1 MHKLLERQVRR
12 IATLPGAP
20 EVPEE
25 FLRMVDGAYR
35 QGDDD
40 RALLQRA
47 LEMAS
52 DELVTRNRE
61 LRKELEDRQ
70 RLELELRQAQKL
82 EAVGQLAAGVAHEIN
97 TPIQFVGD
105 SAHFLRDAFAD
116 LRGLIEAYRALA
128 EAAATGAAGPDMAG
142 ELAAQEEELDLEF
155 LTEQIPKA
163 IERTLEGSN
172 RVAEIV
178 RAMKEFAHPRQDE
191 QAAADLNRAI
201 LSTLTVASNEL
212 KYVADVETDLAPLP
226 PIVCHI
232 GDLNQVVLNLVVNA
246 AHAIA
251 DADARQRGTIRVSTA
266 LEEPGSVVIR
276 VSDTGGGIPEEIR
289 GRVFDPFFTTKEVGR
304 GTGQGLAITYALV
317 CEKHGGSV
325 RFDTETGRGTTF
337 EVRLPVAGV
346 SLPDPPTTERP
357 AR

>member
-12 IATLPGAP
+12 IAALPGAP
-20 EVPEE
+20 AVPEE

-40 RALLQRA
+40 RALLERA

-178 RAMKEFAHPRQDE
+178 RAMKDFAHPRQDE

-251 DADARQRGTIRVSTA
+251 DAGARQRGTIRVSTA

-317 CEKHGGSV
+317 CEKHGGTV

-337 EVRLPVAGV
+337 EVRLPVDGR
-346 SLPDPPTTERP
+346 E
-357 AR
+357 ARA